1 MSEKKEKKEEIA
13 IPTKRTSLA
22 KGFDSFF
29 EDFRRSFDDFMAP
42 VMGWAPRLPRMGKM
56 SVKYPS
62 VDIMDN
68 GTHYS
73 FTAELPG
80 FNKDDVEVCICS
92 DKLEIRAEMKTEK
105 EEEDKNYMLHERS
118 YSAFAR
124 CIDFPEEVVP
134 EKVEGRM
141 ENGILELTIPKK
153 EPTPK
158 EKMRKITIK

>member
-1 MSEKKEKKEEIA
+1 MSEEKEKKEEIA
-13 IPTKRTSLA
+13 VPTRRTTLT

-29 EDFRRSFDDFMAP
+29 EDFRRAFDDFMSP
-42 VMGWAPRLPRMGKM
+42 VMSWTPRFPRLGKM
-56 SVKYPS
+56 PVKYPS
-62 VDIMDN
+62 VDITDN

-80 FNKDDVEVCICS
+80 FNKDDIEVCVCS
-92 DKLEIRAEMKTEK
+92 NQLEIRAEMKSEK
-105 EEEDKNYMLHERS
+105 EEEDKNYLLHERS

-124 CIDFPEEVVP
+124 RIDFPEEVVP
-134 EKVEGRM
+134 EKVEGKM
-141 ENGILELTIPKK
+141 EDGILQLTVPKK